1 VEYHRVKAC
10 TATTI
15 VIQGK
20 KERRTAGHQPVE
32 SFFNNVSVD
41 GKIKLACS
49 GAVGGNLLPNFQH
62 LFLELPRDED
72 QV

>member
-1 VEYHRVKAC
+1 LYSNNNSHPGE
-10 TATTI
+10 
-15 VIQGK
+15 
-20 KERRTAGHQPVE
+20 KERRNAGHQRVE
-32 SFFNNVSVD
+32 SFSNNVSVD